1 MTIQQK
7 HNNVYLFITM
17 KSSMKHI
24 FLYAAA
30 ILLFAGCVNGQPNR
44 SDFANLPKPGAGEQV
59 ATFGGG
65 CFWSMSEAM
74 SELKGVNKVISGYA
88 GGNKINPSYEDVS
101 SRTTGHA
108 ECVQVYYDPKVI
120 SYSNLANAFFFAHD
134 PTELNRQ
141 GPDEGTDYRSIAF
154 YRSPEEKAMLEATIK
169 RINQSKHY
177 PDAIVTQVTAYKAFY
192 PAEKYHQG
200 YYRLN
205 QDNPYIA
212 GVSVP
217 KVMKFRK
224 AEKTLLKAEFEK

>member
-1 MTIQQK
+1 
-7 HNNVYLFITM
+7 M
-17 KSSMKHI
+17 KQI
-24 FLYAAA
+24 ILYAAA
-30 ILLFAGCVNGQPNR
+30 ILLFAGCANGQSTGGN
-44 SDFANLPKPGAGEQV
+44 DFARLPKPAANEQV

-74 SELKGVNKVISGYA
+74 SELKGVIKVISGYA
-88 GGNKINPSYEDVS
+88 GGTTKNPTYEEVS

-108 ECVQVYYDPKVI
+108 ECVQIYYDPKVI
-120 SYSNLANAFFFAHD
+120 SYATLANAFFFAHD

-154 YRSPEEKAMLEATIK
+154 YRTPEEKDILLSTIK
-169 RINQSKHY
+169 RINASKHY
-177 PDAIVTQVTAYKAFY
+177 PDPIVTQVVPFKAFY

-205 QDNPYIA
+205 GDNPYIA
-212 GVSVP
+212 SVSAP

-224 AEKTLLKAEFEK
+224 AEKAELKPEFQK